1 MANLY
6 CTQATALGGRS
17 GSAATAD
24 GRLRVELSTPAT
36 MGGDDGPGTNPEQ
49 LFAAGY
55 AACFL
60 SAIKLVGRKENV
72 AIASD
77 SNVTASVGLRPNA
90 AGEGL
95 ALSVSLSVDLPGIDA
110 AIAEQV
116 VASAHQICPYSN
128 ATRANIDVRLRVN

>member
-1 MANLY
+1 MSILY

-60 SAIKLVGRKENV
+60 SAIKLVGEHEKV
-72 AIASD
+72 AIAND
-77 SNVTASVGLRPNA
+77 SNVTASVGLAPNA
-90 AGEGL
+90 AGEGF
-95 ALSVSLSVDLPGIDA
+95 ALSISLSVDLPGLDA
-110 AIAEQV
+110 AVAERV
-116 VASAHQICPYSN
+116 VHQAHRVCPYSN
-128 ATRANIDVRLRVN
+128 ATRGNIEVKLVIN